1 MIWTAISAVI
11 PWDLLAWAAGGL
23 AALWGV
29 WFAGKR
35 SNAVRAENKGLRATI
50 ETMETRNEVD
60 NRIASERDAR
70 SRLRSDWS
78 E

>member
-1 MIWTAISAVI
+1 MI
-11 PWDLLAWAAGGL
+11 LLRLIIGGLWKPL
-23 AALWGV
+23 AALAALAGAWM
-29 WFAGKR
+29 AGKR
-35 SNAVRAENKGLRATI
+35 NGAVRAENKGLRATV

-70 SRLRSDWS
+70 RKLHDNWA